1 MIKTSREFLL
11 LLLAG
16 LLVGCTPAPIDDTTP
31 ICSGKASI
39 QEAVE
44 VLNFQRQQAES
55 IRSYGK
61 CKVQWTDGD
70 GKVHPPENM
79 DVKLVFSP
87 PDKLFFDGRVLNQEV
102 MRLGSN
108 SEEFWV
114 RMKPKEISRYQW
126 GTWKDARKCKSHE
139 LINPRNMLEALG
151 MVTVDDSYVLSN
163 DGFHDILT
171 LTDEA
176 GRKAKR
182 VFVSC
187 DDYLVRKVEYYNN
200 GLVSVVIELDDYA
213 KVGKSKVARGISIT
227 NLESS
232 NMHIAIEL
240 KSVRLFENPKPKLFE
255 RPSAAGFRDVLKLN
269 DECEFIIQQEN

>member
-1 MIKTSREFLL
+1 MIKSSREILL

-16 LLVGCTPAPIDDTTP
+16 LLVGCTPVPIAGTDTLCTD
-31 ICSGKASI
+31 KASI

-44 VLNFQRQQAES
+44 ALNIQRQQAES
-55 IRSYGK
+55 VEAHGD
-61 CKVQWTDGD
+61 CKVRWVTGE
-70 GKVHPPENM
+70 GKTKRE
-79 DVKLVFSP
+79 KLNVVLRFCP

-114 RMKPKEISRYQW
+114 RMKEASRYQW

-139 LINPRNMLEALG
+139 LINPGNMLEALG
-151 MVTVDDSYVLSN
+151 MVTVDDSYTLSN

-171 LTDEA
+171 LTDGQ
-176 GRKAKR
+176 GRNVKR
-182 VFVSC
+182 VHVSC
-187 DDYLVRKVEYYNN
+187 DDYLVRKIEYYNN
-200 GLVSVVIELDDYA
+200 GIVSVVIELDDYT
-213 KVGKSKVARGISIT
+213 KVGKSNVARSISIT
-227 NLESS
+227 NLESTS
-232 NMHIAIEL
+232 MYIKIEL
-240 KSVRLFENPKPKLFE
+240 KSIRPFANPKPKLFE